1 MPHYNNLHKKPTY
14 IQQQKNGKEHN
25 IFILLK
31 NKEDDNWLKVDR
43 VYKWKQFLTYQKK
56 KKPRFIKQSLV
67 IQSNFLPFI

>member
-43 VYKWKQFLTYQKK
+43 VYK
-56 KKPRFIKQSLV
+56 
-67 IQSNFLPFI
+67 